1 MQVILLERIG
11 RLGQMGDVV
20 KVRPGFARNFLLP
33 QGKAMRATKDNLT
46 RFDKERAQL
55 EVNNLERKQEAEA
68 VAKKLHGLSFVI
80 LRQAGDSGQLY
91 GSVSTRDIADAVTAG
106 GFTID
111 RVQVLLDRPIKTLGL
126 HDVRVGLHPEVAIKV
141 AVNVARTQE
150 EAQRQAKGEDV
161 TQVRDDYGAEQAALA
176 AEALFEGEAARP
188 NSRRKMCAR
197 PALAHARFPSAAL
210 FAWQPPKA
218 RLRQRIP

>member
-33 QGKAMRATKDNLT
+33 QGKAMRATKENLG
-46 RFDKERAQL
+46 RFETERAQL

-68 VAKKLHGLSFVI
+68 VAKKLHGLSFVV

-111 RVQVLLDRPIKTLGL
+111 RVQVLLDRPIKNLGL

-141 AVNVARTQE
+141 AVNVARTEE
-150 EAQRQAKGEDV
+150 EAKRQAKGEDV
-161 TQVRDDYGAEQAALA
+161 TQVRDEYGAEQAALA
-176 AEALFEGEAARP
+176 AEALFEGEAA
-188 NSRRKMCAR
+188 
-197 PALAHARFPSAAL
+197 
-210 FAWQPPKA
+210 QPE
-218 RLRQRIP
+218 